1 MFGIDIWEWIK
12 RGVNLV
18 WTIMFGGIGRIV
30 TKVLSTAGVTLVSIN
45 QLLPVLKT
53 TISTYVGSLPDWAHN
68 FIGAIGFDQ
77 FMTMILS
84 ALSVRF
90 MFKIIPMP
98 TAQAQQLGVTKE

>member
-1 MFGIDIWEWIK
+1 MSSIWEWIT

-18 WTIMFGGIGRIV
+18 WTVLFGGIGRIV
-30 TKVLSTAGVTLVSIN
+30 TKALSTAGITLVSVN
-45 QLLPVLKT
+45 QLLPQLRSA
-53 TISTYVGSLPDWAHN
+53 IADYFSGLPDWAHN
-68 FIGAIGFDQ
+68 FIGAVGFDV
-77 FMTMILS
+77 FMSMILS

>member
-12 RGVNLV
+12 RGVNLI
-18 WTIMFGGIGRIV
+18 WTVMFGGIGRIV
-30 TKVLSTAGVTLVSIN
+30 TKGLSAAGVTLVSIN
-45 QLLPVLKT
+45 QLLPQLKT
-53 TISTYVGSLPDWAHN
+53 AISTYIGGLPDWAHN
-68 FIGAIGFDQ
+68 FIGAVGFDQ

-98 TAQAQQLGVTKE
+98 TATAERLGVTKE

>member
-1 MFGIDIWEWIK
+1 MSSIWEWIT

-18 WTIMFGGIGRIV
+18 WTVLFGGIGRIV
-30 TKVLSTAGVTLVSIN
+30 TKALSTAGITLVSIN

-53 TISTYVGSLPDWAHN
+53 TIATYVGSLPQDASN
-68 FIGAIGFDQ
+68 FLGAIGFDQ

-90 MFKIIPMP
+90 MFKVIPMS
-98 TAQAQQLGVTKE
+98 TTRAQQLGVTKE

>member
-1 MFGIDIWEWIK
+1 MSMIWEWIT

-18 WTIMFGGIGRIV
+18 WTVLFGGIGRIV
-30 TKVLSTAGVTLVSIN
+30 TKTLSTAGITLVSVN

-53 TISTYVGSLPDWAHN
+53 TIANYVGSLPDTAHN
-68 FIGAIGFDQ
+68 FLGAVGFDV

-90 MFKIIPMP
+90 AFKLIPMS

>member
-1 MFGIDIWEWIK
+1 MSSIWEWIT

-18 WTIMFGGIGRIV
+18 WTVLFGGIGRIV
-30 TKVLSTAGVTLVSIN
+30 TKALSTAGITLVSIN
-45 QLLPVLKT
+45 QLLPQLRSAVT
-53 TISTYVGSLPDWAHN
+53 DYFSGLPDWAHN
-68 FIGAIGFDQ
+68 FIGAVGFDV
-77 FMTMILS
+77 FMSMILS

>member
-1 MFGIDIWEWIK
+1 MFGADIWGWIT
-12 RGVNLV
+12 RAVNLF
-18 WTIMFGGIGRIV
+18 WTVLFGGIGRMV
-30 TKVLSTAGVTLVSIN
+30 TKALSTAGITLVSID

-53 TISTYVGSLPDWAHN
+53 TIATYVGSLPQDANN
-68 FIGAIGFDQ
+68 FLGAVGFDQ

-84 ALSVRF
+84 AVSVRF